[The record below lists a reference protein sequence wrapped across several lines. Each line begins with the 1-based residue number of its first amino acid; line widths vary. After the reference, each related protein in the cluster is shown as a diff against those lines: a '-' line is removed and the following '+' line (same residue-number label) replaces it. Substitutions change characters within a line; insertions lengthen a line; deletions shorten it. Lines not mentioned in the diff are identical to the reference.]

1 MEESTKYNGWTNYAT
16 WRINLEIFDDVDVD
30 YWADYIEDTRGERHA
45 YELGQHLQAYV
56 DDILVCE
63 CDNELVTSYAQAFI
77 RYVNWREIAEHIIDY
92 YYENYCCDN
101 CTARIDETYMQ
112 DFCSEHCKK
121 EYNLLATHD
130 KG

>member
-1 MEESTKYNGWTNYAT
+1 MAESTKYNGWTNYAT

-45 YELGQHLQAYV
+45 YELGQHLESYV

-63 CDNELVTSYAQAFI
+63 CDNSLVTSYAQAFI
-77 RYVNWREIAEHIIDY
+77 NDVNWREIAEHIIDY

-101 CTARIDETYMQ
+101 CNVKLDETHMQ
-112 DFCSEHCKK
+112 SFCSENCKK